1 MKTKSAGG
9 LSTQKR
15 TSKVSIAMVGF
26 FDILGF
32 SDRVEKVQTEADLL
46 EIAATVGK
54 IRKHFE
60 YRPKEDHVRKLHH
73 VLGKR
78 VLAFSDCIITAV
90 SIHTDFAREQGLF
103 DTLGSEILEMAY
115 SQIRSIW
122 QGYFLRG
129 GVDIGYWHYS
139 KDLLVSPALVTAYKE
154 EQRRACYPV
163 IAISNR
169 LYALLRNDPGRKCY
183 SKDADP
189 LPDQFSSFQHPDGG
203 RVRFLNY
210 LRLMAKS
217 VDWQYDRAT
226 YEGYMAAPPESD
238 ERSKIMSDGYQRNL
252 VAFFVR
258 HKELIVSAFTA
269 ADEKVKAKYRFLADY
284 HNREARLFLRKRRDI
299 QIVF

>member
-1 MKTKSAGG
+1 
-9 LSTQKR
+9 
-15 TSKVSIAMVGF
+15 MVGF

-32 SDRVEKVQTEADLL
+32 SDRVENVQSETDLL
-46 EIAATVGK
+46 AIAATVAK

-73 VLGKR
+73 ILGKR
-78 VLAFSDCIITAV
+78 VLAFSDCIVTAV
-90 SIHTDFAREQGLF
+90 SINTDFARDQGLF
-103 DTLGSEILEMAY
+103 DTLGSEIFDMAY
-115 SQIRSIW
+115 AQVQSVW

-129 GVDIGYWHYS
+129 GVDIGYWYYNRG
-139 KDLLVSPALVTAYKE
+139 LLVSPALVTAYKE

-169 LYALLRNDPGRKCY
+169 LYALLRDDPGRKCY

-189 LPDQFSSFQHPDGG
+189 LPDQFSSFKHPNEG
-203 RVRFLNY
+203 RVWFLNY

-226 YEGYMAAPPESD
+226 YEAYMAAPRESE
-238 ERSKIMSDGYQRNL
+238 ERSKIMSDGYDRNL
-252 VAFFVR
+252 LAFFER
-258 HKELIVSAFTA
+258 HKDLIVSAYNA
-269 ADEKVKAKYRFLADY
+269 ADEKVKAKYRFLANY
-284 HNREARLFLRKRRDI
+284 HNREARLFLGKRRDI